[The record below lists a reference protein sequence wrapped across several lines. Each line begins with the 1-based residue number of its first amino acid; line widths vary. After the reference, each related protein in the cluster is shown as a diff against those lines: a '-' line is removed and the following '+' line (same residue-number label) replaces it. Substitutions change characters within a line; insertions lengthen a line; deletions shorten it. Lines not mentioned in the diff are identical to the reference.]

1 MLRDEAELIA
11 YIAAHGSTAVLVLRD
26 APDADAALAAL
37 RQASGEVHAI
47 PHPQEPSAPLPNWC
61 DAFIED
67 GEPVLHLDVQDQG
80 PAYAGRITAAI
91 LAGLDAAGVDGRLE
105 PRPVPGLPCD
115 YDAAADLFY
124 TLGEYLWKL
133 DERGLPPGFPAG
145 FPVPEDCEMVMAQRA
160 AGSVSL
166 YGSRYSDS
174 WEYAAWRRR
183 HRQPPLEGYV
193 DELRAFGC
201 ALDPVPGRRP
211 AKRGGMHGYRLRHP
225 SGNGFV
231 WLYHEWM
238 QEARRQGRREPSA
251 WYVGVVWQP
260 AGTDDGKPLPEPAGL
275 RPSGKTG
282 TGARS
287 FPRGRRDG
295 GKIGR

>member
-1 MLRDEAELIA
+1 M
-11 YIAAHGSTAVLVLRD
+11 
-26 APDADAALAAL
+26 
-37 RQASGEVHAI
+37 
-47 PHPQEPSAPLPNWC
+47 
-61 DAFIED
+61 
-67 GEPVLHLDVQDQG
+67 
-80 PAYAGRITAAI
+80 
-91 LAGLDAAGVDGRLE
+91 
-105 PRPVPGLPCD
+105 PGLPCD

-287 FPRGRRDG
+287 FPRPLRRPG
-295 GKIGR
+295 W